1 MRSPARVL
9 LASGLLLAAAA
20 LTRAQQPPVFR
31 SGVDVVNVT
40 VAVHDERGRLV
51 TDLAPQDF
59 QLYQDGRPQDIR
71 VFARAFEPGRDE
83 LLALDLGLLMDTSQS
98 MVQNL
103 KLSRLAATRFLD
115 AVPRAHELFMV
126 FFDEDIRIS
135 RYDSENQQGL
145 IERIQDVT
153 GGRNTCLYDAIAVYL
168 SRIQGSSG
176 RKVLVLFTDG
186 EDSRSDLSQVELNRL
201 VRSSPV
207 TIYSIAFSPD
217 GVSTSQ
223 RAAKSRQVLEHLA
236 DLTGGAVYAPATY
249 KDLPSIYDKI
259 LDELKGQYV
268 LGFVPDRPTA
278 EGRYHKLKV
287 EVTRPGVKVRHRP
300 GYTID
305 AGDITDGGES

>member
-1 MRSPARVL
+1 MRVAARAT
-9 LASGLLLAAAA
+9 LASGLLLGAVA
-20 LTRAQQPPVFR
+20 LARAQQPPVFR

-51 TDLAPQDF
+51 TDLAEQDF
-59 QLYQDGRPQDIR
+59 QLFQDGRQQNIR

-115 AVPRAHELFMV
+115 AVPRARELITV

-145 IERIQDVT
+145 VERIQEVT

-168 SRIQGSSG
+168 SRIQGSAG

-186 EDSRSDLSQVELNRL
+186 EDSHSDLTQMEVNKL
-201 VRSSPV
+201 VRASPV

-217 GVSTSQ
+217 GVATSQ

-236 DLTGGAVYAPATY
+236 DLTGGSVFAPGTY
-249 KDLPSIYDKI
+249 KDLPDIYEKI
-259 LDELKGQYV
+259 IDELKGQYV
-268 LGFVPDRPTA
+268 IGFVPDKPSSD
-278 EGRYHKLKV
+278 GRYHKLKV
-287 EVTRPGVKVRHRP
+287 NVARPGVNVRHRP
-300 GYTID
+300 GYTVG
-305 AGDITDGGES
+305 AEGDLVGG

>member
-1 MRSPARVL
+1 MRVPARAI
-9 LASGLLLAAAA
+9 LASGLLLGAAA

-51 TDLAPQDF
+51 TDLAEQDF
-59 QLYQDGRPQDIR
+59 QLFQDGRKQNIR
-71 VFARAFEPGRDE
+71 VFARAFDPGRDE
-83 LLALDLGLLMDTSQS
+83 LMALDLGLLMDTSQS

-115 AVPRAHELFMV
+115 AVPRARELITV

-145 IERIQDVT
+145 VERIQEVT

-168 SRIQGSSG
+168 SRIQGSNG

-186 EDSRSDLSQVELNRL
+186 EDSHSELTQMDVNKL

-217 GVSTSQ
+217 GVVTSQ

-236 DLTGGAVYAPATY
+236 DLTGGSVYAPGTY
-249 KDLPSIYDKI
+249 KDLPDIYDKI
-259 LDELKGQYV
+259 IDELKGQYV
-268 LGFVPDRPTA
+268 IGFVPDKPSSD
-278 EGRYHKLKV
+278 GRYHKLKV
-287 EVTRPGVKVRHRP
+287 NVARPGVNVRHRP
-300 GYTID
+300 GYTV
-305 AGDITDGGES
+305 GTDGDLVGS

>member
-1 MRSPARVL
+1 MRAPARAIL
-9 LASGLLLAAAA
+9 GSSLLLGAAAA
-20 LTRAQQPPVFR
+20 TRAQQPPVFR
-31 SGVDVVNVT
+31 SGVEVVNVT

-59 QLYQDGRPQDIR
+59 QLYQDGRPQAIR

-115 AVPRAHELFMV
+115 AVPRARELITV

-145 IERIQDVT
+145 IERIQAVT

-168 SRIQGSSG
+168 SRIQGSTG
-176 RKVLVLFTDG
+176 RKVVVLFTDG
-186 EDSRSDLSQVELNRL
+186 EDSRSELSQMELHRL

-207 TIYSIAFSPD
+207 TIYSIAFPPD
-217 GVSTSQ
+217 GVVTSQ

-236 DLTGGAVYAPATY
+236 DLTGGSVYAPATY
-249 KDLPSIYDKI
+249 KDLPNIYERI
-259 LDELKGQYV
+259 IDELKGQYV
-268 LGFVPDRPTA
+268 LGFVPDRPA
-278 EGRYHKLKV
+278 GDGRYHKLKV
-287 EVTRPGVKVRHRP
+287 EVTRPGVKVRHRS
-300 GYTID
+300 GYTV
-305 AGDITDGGES
+305 GGGEVTEGG

>member
-1 MRSPARVL
+1 MRAPARAIL
-9 LASGLLLAAAA
+9 GSSLLLGAAAA
-20 LTRAQQPPVFR
+20 TRAQQPPVFR
-31 SGVDVVNVT
+31 SGVEVVNVT

-59 QLYQDGRPQDIR
+59 QLYQDGRPQAIR

-115 AVPRAHELFMV
+115 AVPRARELITV

-145 IERIQDVT
+145 IERIQEVT

-168 SRIQGSSG
+168 SRIQGSTG
-176 RKVLVLFTDG
+176 RKVVVLFTDG
-186 EDSRSDLSQVELNRL
+186 EDSRSELSQMELHRL

-207 TIYSIAFSPD
+207 TIYSIAFPPD
-217 GVSTSQ
+217 GVVTSQ

-236 DLTGGAVYAPATY
+236 DLTGGSVYAPATY
-249 KDLPSIYDKI
+249 KDLPNIYERI
-259 LDELKGQYV
+259 IDELKGQYV
-268 LGFVPDRPTA
+268 LGFVPDRPA
-278 EGRYHKLKV
+278 GDGRYHKLKV
-287 EVTRPGVKVRHRP
+287 EVTRPGVKVRHRS
-300 GYTID
+300 GYTV
-305 AGDITDGGES
+305 GGGEVTEGG